1 MSALVEYWSSN
12 KEVMASRAGLFLCF
26 LMSKFLGHCTGN
38 ATSLPTQMTRIT
50 GYLIHLSA
58 ISAEPY
64 FLLLEKI
71 GVISIK
77 NLGSIFDSCLSSSA
91 VGYH

>member
-1 MSALVEYWSSN
+1 MSALVDYWSSN
-12 KEVMASRAGLFLCF
+12 KEVMGSVTASRAGFFLCF

-50 GYLIHLSA
+50 GYLIHSSA

-64 FLLLEKI
+64 FLLL
-71 GVISIK
+71 
-77 NLGSIFDSCLSSSA
+77 
-91 VGYH
+91 